1 MILLV
6 MGPSV
11 FLKNNSSNR
20 NCQTNIF
27 NKLEVKN
34 NNYNVHYQQIH
45 KTINNFFKDKNAKKL
60 EELRLNL
67 KDAISTNENGI
78 RSINDKLL
86 NKNI

>member
-1 MILLV
+1 MLV
-6 MGPSV
+6 IGPSL
-11 FLKNNSSNR
+11 FFNNNSNR
-20 NCQTNIF
+20 NCQTNIL

-78 RSINDKLL
+78 RSINAKLL